1 MVRTGLQSLLTDVKN
16 SVNNESKGA
25 WTRLSLGD
33 KLIFLDIL
41 LDGPDGFTLLNELAS
56 YPDTCKIPIVIV
68 SSLYLKE
75 SDLSSYNVVGILS
88 KDSMTPGDILSY
100 AEEYGS

>member
-33 KLIFLDIL
+33 KLIFLDI
-41 LDGPDGFTLLNELAS
+41 A
-56 YPDTCKIPIVIV
+56 
-68 SSLYLKE
+68 
-75 SDLSSYNVVGILS
+75 YNV
-88 KDSMTPGDILSY
+88 KPG
-100 AEEYGS
+100 ET